1 MTAPLV
7 SPSATAIEE
16 VQDVPEPLYE
26 GVLAIAAPPDENV
39 QVGCWMASELV
50 IVRDTVSPLFAS
62 PEPVVASAMLDR
74 VGAVR
79 STVTAPESAE
89 VSAVPTFPAASVW
102 LPHENTVFCSVS
114 SPDSVSAA
122 VHDVPDPPML
132 AFSPSIVHA
141 RLVTDSLTV
150 IVRVIVSPLFA
161 YPLLLLLVVIA
172 MLDRVGCVLSTVT
185 LELSVVAVT
194 AVPALAAESVNAI
207 EKATA
212 PSESASA
219 VSRTQVQSLFC
230 GLATVIE
237 LSAIASPPE
246 VNVQVGVPIASEAVK
261 LRVMSS
267 PLFEAPSPLVAIDTD
282 VSVGC
287 VLSMVTLVPSVT
299 AVTAVPA
306 LSAESEKAI
315 EKVTP
320 PLASL
325 S

>member
-1 MTAPLV
+1 M

-246 VNVQVGVPIASEAVK
+246 VNVQVGLFWTVSDAGK